1 MATSGTYTFD
11 PEVSDFINEAF
22 ERCGID
28 PASLTARHA
37 RSARLS
43 LNFLFSEWSNRG
55 IHLWAVDKQTQAL
68 TASDGEYN
76 AADGTVC
83 ILEAFVRRDGLD
95 TPVSPMARDE
105 YAEIPDKTTEGLPNR
120 FYFARERATPTITL
134 WPVPENST
142 DVLHYYRMRRLQDV
156 GAASNTLD
164 IPYRW
169 FEALAAGLAAKLAV
183 KYAADR
189 IGPLIGVAKSQ
200 LELAKQEDRERVPTQ
215 MQVRYTTNL
224 RRTR

>member
-1 MATSGTYTFD
+1 MAASGTYTFD
-11 PEVSDFINEAF
+11 PDVADFVAEAF

-43 LNFLFSEWSNRG
+43 LNFMFSEWGNKG

-68 TASDGEYN
+68 TASDPEYN
-76 AADGTVC
+76 AASGTIC

-95 TPVSPMARDE
+95 TPVFPMARDE
-105 YAEIPDKTTEGLPNR
+105 YAEIPDKTTEGLINR
-120 FYFARERATPTITL
+120 FYFAREQVTPTITL

-142 DVLHYYRMRRLQDV
+142 DVLHYYRMRRIQDV
-156 GAASNTLD
+156 GVASNTLD
-164 IPYRW
+164 IPSRW
-169 FEALAAGLAAKLAV
+169 HEALAAGLAAKLAV
-183 KYAADR
+183 KYATDR
-189 IGPLIGVAKSQ
+189 IGPLTGLAKSQ
-200 LELAKQEDRERVPTQ
+200 FDLAKQEDRERTPTT
-215 MQVRYTTNL
+215 MTVKYTTNL

>member
-11 PEVSDFINEAF
+11 PDVADFVAEAF
-22 ERCGID
+22 ERCGVD

-43 LNFLFSEWSNRG
+43 LNFLFSEWSNKG
-55 IHLWAVDKQTQAL
+55 IHLWTVDKQTQTL
-68 TASDGEYN
+68 TASDSEYN

-95 TPVSPMARDE
+95 TSVFPMARDE
-105 YAEIPDKTTEGLPNR
+105 YAGIPDKTTEGMSNR

-142 DVLHYYRMRRLQDV
+142 DVLHYYRMRRIQDV
-156 GAASNTLD
+156 GVPSNTLD

-169 FEALAAGLAAKLAV
+169 HEALAAGLAAKLAV

-189 IGPLIGVAKSQ
+189 IGVLTGLAKSQ
-200 LELAKQEDRERVPTQ
+200 LELAKQEDRERVPTK
-215 MQVRYTTNL
+215 MQVKYNTYL
-224 RRTR
+224 RRVR